1 MDQYLTVFKY
11 ARQIVILRWKHF
23 ELYLRYLNI
32 IQDNTTCC
40 VLSYMFDFVNNHNK
54 DYGN

>member
-40 VLSYMFDFVNNHNK
+40 VLSYMFDFVKNHNK